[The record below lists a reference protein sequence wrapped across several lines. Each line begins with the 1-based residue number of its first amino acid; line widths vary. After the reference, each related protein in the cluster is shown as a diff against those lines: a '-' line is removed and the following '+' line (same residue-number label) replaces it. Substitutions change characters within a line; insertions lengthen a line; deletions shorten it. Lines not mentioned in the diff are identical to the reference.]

1 MRRPRVTS
9 YARTVD
15 ARSLAADL
23 LDADD
28 GEIVR
33 FVADWMHR
41 ARGEV
46 DLDLEVE
53 PTLDGR
59 RHLDALIAAAT
70 AQVARDLGRP
80 TPTWTIGP
88 QRRTDAYWYP
98 GPPGLFPNALV
109 HAPGEFA
116 VRGVLVEADSLVCV

>member
-1 MRRPRVTS
+1 M
-9 YARTVD
+9 D

-23 LDADD
+23 ADASD

-33 FVADWMHR
+33 LIADWMHR
-41 ARGEV
+41 AQRDV

-59 RHLDALIAAAT
+59 RHLDALIAAA
-70 AQVARDLGRP
+70 AAHVARGLGRP

-88 QRRTDAYWYP
+88 DRRTDVYWYP
-98 GPPGLFPNALV
+98 GPPSLFPNALV

-116 VRGVLVEADSLVCV
+116 VRGVLVEAASLVCV